1 MKKLLLIT
9 LLCLP
14 LSVSAFEDHR
24 GFNLDSLE
32 LVVSHWTSETLSKAT
47 AQQRKEYCIA
57 CRDLAWGYLQV
68 DAPRSVYYARR
79 AIQTGQLDSDQRTI
93 FDASILIGQ
102 YFWARERYD
111 SARVYY
117 LQASDALAVLEADWT
132 RPDRSDLESYQ
143 ARLWGTLGNFYAA
156 QDSLEQFAY
165 YYGKAGELF
174 EKWEWWE
181 DCSTLYRNIGEVYL
195 EDGDLK
201 TARPAYEKGLEL
213 ARQSGDSLI
222 LANALYG
229 MGRWYKESGRT
240 AKALKY
246 LTQADE
252 YYGNHAREE
261 AYNRAETLAVM
272 KDAYDQLYRNTRII
286 AIGAVLLLLLAGG
299 FFIISRRLKR
309 TRKELSE
316 TAAILDETIEELR
329 PAEDAPQGEEI
340 HLTAR
345 EKDIVRLLMAGKTTP
360 EIAEELFLSEKTIL
374 WYRKRLH
381 AKLDVHTAAALTAE
395 VIRRNLL

>member
-345 EKDIVRLLMAGKTTP
+345 EKDIVRLLRAGKTTP